1 MAMREAGHDY
11 NCVKW
16 LHAKSVNCCFINNI
30 CALFVTGVFL
40 GADTSSTAGLLLLLD
55 NCRG

>member
-11 NCVKW
+11 NRVKW
-16 LHAKSVNCCFINNI
+16 LHAKTVNCCLINLCSFCEEGI
-30 CALFVTGVFL
+30 SRP
-40 GADTSSTAGLLLLLD
+40 DMSSTAGLLLLLD